1 MKEPSFVERF
11 SAKLS
16 AAGVPPS
23 QIIVELTESA
33 LMERLDALMERLFQ
47 LTRLGVDLSVDDFG
61 TGYSSLAYLRKFPI
75 HELKV
80 DRSFVDGIATEPDDR
95 SIAKM
100 IINMAQTLGLRV
112 VAEGVETVQQLEVL
126 RAEGCEIGQG
136 YFFHKPM
143 APESFAQLLKPAL
156 SEA

>member
-1 MKEPSFVERF
+1 
-11 SAKLS
+11 
-16 AAGVPPS
+16 
-23 QIIVELTESA
+23 
-33 LMERLDALMERLFQ
+33 MERLFQ

-112 VAEGVETVQQLEVL
+112 VAEGVETAQQLEVL